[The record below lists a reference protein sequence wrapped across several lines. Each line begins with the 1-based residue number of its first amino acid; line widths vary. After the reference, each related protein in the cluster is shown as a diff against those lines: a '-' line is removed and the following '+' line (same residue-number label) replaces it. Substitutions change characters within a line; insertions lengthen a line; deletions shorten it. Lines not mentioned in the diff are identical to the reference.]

1 MDGVG
6 IVFCVIG
13 VLIFISSFM
22 IRFKKSTIE
31 EDLKDAIREFEKE
44 NGGEENE
51 PQAQADDF
59 DSDDMEFRIIMA
71 SSKSFFRF
79 IGGSLF
85 IVGIIIYVMSL

>member
-6 IVFCVIG
+6 IVFCIIG
-13 VLIFISSFM
+13 ILIFISSFM

-51 PQAQADDF
+51 PETDDF